1 MKEIITKLLDWFLPE
16 RGVKR
21 YLLDEYRKEVERLN
35 EVIKNDSVRYEKLEE
50 RIQKLEE
57 RFAKESCLRFACRH
71 RLSIDQLPTPE
82 ECNQGKSYPSSD
94 NKNGTGVEV

>member
-1 MKEIITKLLDWFLPE
+1 MKEVITKLLDWILPE

-35 EVIKNDSVRYEKLEE
+35 EVIKSDSIKYEKLEE
-50 RIQKLEE
+50 RIQKLEV

-71 RLSIDQLPTPE
+71 RLGIDQLPTVE
-82 ECNQGKSYPSSD
+82 NCSQGACSANAES
-94 NKNGTGVEV
+94 GGAAGVEI